1 MSPTSVTV
9 NNGEKVTKP
18 SKDPTKDGYSF
29 G

>member
-9 NNGEKVTKP
+9 NNGEKLSKP
-18 SKDPTKDGYSF
+18 SKDPTKDGYNF